1 MSRQTVNVLSV
12 EGQQTSTVELP
23 KVFDT
28 PIRAEVVKEVY
39 VNLAK
44 NAMQPHGTSPT
55 AGVKP
60 SAVSWG
66 PGRAKARV
74 PRVNGSGSNR
84 NGQGAYANFCRGG
97 HRFAPPNLQR
107 RWFRPVPSKQRKFA
121 IASAIAATAL
131 VPLVQARGHLLG
143 EVKEVPLV
151 VVEAIEEIKRTRD
164 AVELLK
170 KVGLYEDVKR
180 VLNGKVH
187 RSSKGKFRRS
197 AYKTKKG
204 PLVIYNEDKGVVKAF
219 RNIPGVETVS
229 VKALSLAKLAPAA
242 QVGRLTI
249 WSESAFKA
257 LDAIYESK
265 KGFTLPRSLLTNAD
279 IDAVILSDAVQEA
292 LNEKK
297 EVVPLPKCRCCKK
310 LSAGCCED
318 WQAALKEVADLRA
331 AQEAKRTSPE
341 AIKAVF
347 DEAVATQPKT
357 PENLS
362 TQIINHIAL

>member
-1 MSRQTVNVLSV
+1 MSRQTVNVLSL
-12 EGQQTSTVELP
+12 EGNQQGTVELP
-23 KVFDT
+23 KVFET
-28 PIRAEVVKEVY
+28 PVRAEVVKEVY

-107 RWFRPVPSKQRKFA
+107 RWFRPVPSKQRKYA
-121 IASAIAATAL
+121 IASAIAATAI

-143 EVKEVPLV
+143 EIKEVPV
-151 VVEAIEEIKRTRD
+151 VLADTLEEVKRTRE
-164 AVELLK
+164 AVEVLK

-180 VLNGKVH
+180 VLDGKVH

-229 VKALSLAKLAPAA
+229 VKALSLQKLAPAG
-242 QVGRLTI
+242 QVGRLTV

-257 LDAIYESK
+257 LDSVYESK

-279 IDAVILSDAVQEA
+279 IDSVILSDAVQEA

-297 EVVPLPKCRCCKK
+297 ETVPLPKCRCCKK

>member
-1 MSRQTVNVLSV
+1 MSRKTVNVLSL
-12 EGQQTSTVELP
+12 EGAQQGTVELP

-28 PIRAEVVKEVY
+28 PIRVEVVKEVY

-44 NAMQPHGTSPT
+44 NAMQPHATSPT

-97 HRFAPPNLQR
+97 HRFAPPTLQR
-107 RWFRPVPSKQRKFA
+107 RWFRPVPSRQRKFA
-121 IASAIAATAL
+121 IASAIAATAI

-143 EVKEVPLV
+143 EVKEVPV
-151 VVEAIEEIKRTRD
+151 VLADTLEEVKRTRE
-164 AVELLK
+164 AVEVLK

-180 VLNGKVH
+180 VLEGKVH
-187 RSSKGKFRRS
+187 RSSMGKFRRS

-242 QVGRLTI
+242 QVGRLTL

-265 KGFTLPRSLLTNAD
+265 KNFSYPRSMMTNAD
-279 IDAVILSDAVQEA
+279 IDAVILSDAVQES

-297 EVVPLPKCRCCKK
+297 EVVALPKCRCCKR
-310 LSAGCCED
+310 LGAACEE
-318 WQAALKEVADLRA
+318 WQTALKEVAELRA
-331 AQEAKRTSPE
+331 AQQAKKESPE

-347 DEAVATQPKT
+347 AEAVATQPAT

-362 TQIINHIAL
+362 TQLINEIDL